1 MRDYGHIVVQD
12 HMLDKHNRETRPD
25 FCDKYCYGDSI
36 PVPKN
41 ELKQTLKAKL
51 QDIWRKGGK
60 GPICMAFVH
69 VSRIPLKARNMIFL
83 M

>member
-1 MRDYGHIVVQD
+1 
-12 HMLDKHNRETRPD
+12 MLDKHNGETRPD
-25 FCDKYCYGDSI
+25 FRDKYCYGDSI

-41 ELKQTLKAKL
+41 VLKQTLKAKL

-69 VSRIPLKARNMIFL
+69 LVSMRGHMADTTQS
-83 M
+83 

>member
-1 MRDYGHIVVQD
+1 
-12 HMLDKHNRETRPD
+12 MLDKHNRETRPD

-60 GPICMAFVH
+60 GPIGFC
-69 VSRIPLKARNMIFL
+69 SRGQYEAPHS
-83 M
+83 